1 MGVNTAFLIL
11 FMLLQI
17 ADIWTTDK
25 ALAMGKREAN
35 PLLNWLFQRFDP
47 VGVMVV
53 MKVAAAWLL
62 WYADLYFVTAGVCAL
77 YVWVVLNNWKVIKG
91 EK

>member
-1 MGVNTAFLIL
+1 MNTAFLIL
-11 FMLLQI
+11 FIALQI
-17 ADIWTTDK
+17 ADIWTTDR
-25 ALAMGKREAN
+25 ALKLGKREAN

-62 WYADLYFVTAGVCAL
+62 WYADVYVVTGLLCAFYL
-77 YVWVVLNNWKVIKG
+77 WVVDNNIRVIQG
-91 EK
+91 G

>member
-1 MGVNTAFLIL
+1 MNTAFLIL
-11 FMLLQI
+11 FIALQI

-25 ALAMGKREAN
+25 ALALGKREAN

-62 WYADLYFVTAGVCAL
+62 WYADVYVVTGLLCAFYL
-77 YVWVVLNNWKVIKG
+77 WVVDNNIQVIRG
-91 EK
+91 G

>member
-1 MGVNTAFLIL
+1 MNTPFLII
-11 FMLLQI
+11 FIGLQI
-17 ADIWTTDK
+17 ADIWSTDK
-25 ALAMGKREAN
+25 ALRLGKREAN

-62 WYADLYFVTAGVCAL
+62 WYADVYVVTGLLCAFYL
-77 YVWVVLNNWKVIKG
+77 WVVDNNIRVIRG
-91 EK
+91 G